1 MTTKH
6 PNIPYKKS
14 RLIKTVRAWATAMVV
29 SATCALPSVLPPMV
43 VGVAG
48 VAVVNNAY
56 AVPTIEPQA
65 EPSEETV
72 QDSFGRDTPRST
84 VQGFL
89 SALATGDTKLAQK
102 YLDEDYLA
110 KAKDAKAVV
119 KNFQHNL
126 DIGGRLLPALQISD
140 SPEGH
145 RDDLMPQNKDK
156 VGVIEIRNGKAGAS
170 GDDNVASDNVAS
182 DSIDIVV
189 VQKKN
194 KDGGIYWQFAKQT
207 LEELPTATQADVTLI
222 QSLSWQALQGITLG
236 GYDMAD
242 GVALALLIA
251 MSVFIGYAVIW
262 LLFITVKFLYPLLT
276 KRPFTMTPKVVM
288 PLALVLVA
296 MLLSDIMLNAGV
308 PVTLRTPVE
317 RLKEAVA
324 WLSIAWLMLRVI
336 DVVFYRAKRLSVS
349 RNRPEQ
355 ISLLGLSRKL
365 AKAFMVIL
373 AIIVIFGNLGF
384 DLTTGIAALGVGGL
398 ALAFGAQKTIENLI
412 GSVVVVADR
421 PVNIGDYCKFGTY
434 EGVVIDVGIR
444 STRVRT
450 LNRTVVTIP
459 NGDFS
464 SLQIENYATRDMFH
478 FVHNLYIKRH
488 TDLAKLDQLIEHLKA
503 FLDNHSDTNDE
514 WTQVRISELRQDAFV
529 VEVRAYIITTDV
541 IEFYDKQTKL
551 LLQVLQEVQGF
562 GVEYALP
569 SQEVTISTNAN
580 VTQQLSNNTT
590 GD

>member
-242 GVALALLIA
+242 GVA
-251 MSVFIGYAVIW
+251 
-262 LLFITVKFLYPLLT
+262 
-276 KRPFTMTPKVVM
+276 
-288 PLALVLVA
+288 
-296 MLLSDIMLNAGV
+296 
-308 PVTLRTPVE
+308 
-317 RLKEAVA
+317 
-324 WLSIAWLMLRVI
+324 
-336 DVVFYRAKRLSVS
+336 SVS
-349 RNRPEQ
+349 YTHLTLPT
-355 ISLLGLSRKL
+355 SDLG
-365 AKAFMVIL
+365 
-373 AIIVIFGNLGF
+373 
-384 DLTTGIAALGVGGL
+384 
-398 ALAFGAQKTIENLI
+398 
-412 GSVVVVADR
+412 
-421 PVNIGDYCKFGTY
+421 
-434 EGVVIDVGIR
+434 
-444 STRVRT
+444 
-450 LNRTVVTIP
+450 
-459 NGDFS
+459 
-464 SLQIENYATRDMFH
+464 
-478 FVHNLYIKRH
+478 
-488 TDLAKLDQLIEHLKA
+488 
-503 FLDNHSDTNDE
+503 
-514 WTQVRISELRQDAFV
+514 
-529 VEVRAYIITTDV
+529 
-541 IEFYDKQTKL
+541 
-551 LLQVLQEVQGF
+551 
-562 GVEYALP
+562 
-569 SQEVTISTNAN
+569 
-580 VTQQLSNNTT
+580 
-590 GD
+590 